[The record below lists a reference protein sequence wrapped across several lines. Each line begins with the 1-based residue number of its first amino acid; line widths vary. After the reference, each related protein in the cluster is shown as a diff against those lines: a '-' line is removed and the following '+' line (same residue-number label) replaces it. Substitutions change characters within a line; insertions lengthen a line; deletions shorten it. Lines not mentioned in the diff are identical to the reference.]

1 MRTRKLTLLLLM
13 IVASMAA
20 VYLTPTHKIATDREN
35 FVLEDIVP
43 TTFDDWR
50 MVDDGT
56 KGIVNPQ
63 QESLI
68 NKLYNQTLSR
78 SYVNSNNERIM
89 LVIAYG
95 ENQSDNTQ
103 LHYPEVCYPAQGFQI
118 TSNMPAVVKTEMGNI
133 KVKKLIA
140 TLSNRVEPIIYW
152 TTIGNKVVRGSTE
165 TKLEKLKYGFNGSI
179 ADGLLFRVSTID
191 ANPESAYKLEI
202 DFINKLIANLPASS
216 LAGVTGLNKLH

>member
-1 MRTRKLTLLLLM
+1 MSLKKLLLM
-13 IVASMAA
+13 CLMIAGAVAAA
-20 VYLTPTHKIATDREN
+20 YLEPTHKIASDRKN

-118 TSNMPAVVKTEMGNI
+118 TSNMPSLVKTEMGNI

-191 ANPESAYKLEI
+191 ANPESAYKLET